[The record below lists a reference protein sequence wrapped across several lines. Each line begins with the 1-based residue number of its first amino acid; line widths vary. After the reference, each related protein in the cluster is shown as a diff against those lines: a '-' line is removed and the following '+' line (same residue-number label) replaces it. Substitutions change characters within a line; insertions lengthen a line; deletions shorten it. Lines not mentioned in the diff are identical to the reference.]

1 MTTHYADVN
10 GDGITIILTFA
21 IIAFMFVGL
30 FMEKMRNGELL
41 DW

>member
-1 MTTHYADVN
+1 MQQSEDNSDAV
-10 GDGITIILTFA
+10 TIIITFG
-21 IIAFMFVGL
+21 IIGLMFVGL

>member
-1 MTTHYADVN
+1 MTTHYADAN
-10 GDGITIILTFA
+10 GDAITIILTFA

-30 FMEKMRNGELL
+30 LLEKMENGEFV